1 MEPRPTQ
8 VACEGQ
14 QGVAELLW
22 SDLSPPEDRG
32 APGKVTFG
40 VPKLASKVS
49 DRKGFHSVRLVCS
62 PASSC
67 VILGLLRAPSS
78 LLRIDVHARISR

>member
-32 APGKVTFG
+32 GAWKSHVW
-40 VPKLASKVS
+40 
-49 DRKGFHSVRLVCS
+49 
-62 PASSC
+62 
-67 VILGLLRAPSS
+67 RAETGQQGQ
-78 LLRIDVHARISR
+78 